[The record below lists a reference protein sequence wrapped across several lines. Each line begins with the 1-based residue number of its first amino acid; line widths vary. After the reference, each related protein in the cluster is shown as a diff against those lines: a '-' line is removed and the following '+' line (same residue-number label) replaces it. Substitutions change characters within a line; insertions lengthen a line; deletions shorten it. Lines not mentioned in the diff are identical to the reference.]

1 VTLNLLKTFFNV
13 MRKCSSVIKAAI
25 NGSRAKSDHPCV
37 PITPEEQ
44 MREARAAIAAG
55 AGAIH
60 VHVRDAAGRESLAPN
75 DVARCLN
82 AIRDGNPGT
91 SVGISTG
98 AWIVP
103 NAKERLALV
112 EMWGTLPDFA
122 SVNVH
127 EQGSI
132 ELMRTLLNKGV
143 GVEAGVWNANAA
155 RLLIK
160 SGQVENCLR
169 ILIEPAE
176 NSLDP
181 GASLRQIETAL
192 ERVTVPRLLHGT
204 DEFAWEA
211 ILLAAQRGY
220 DTRAGLE
227 DTLRLPDGSIARD
240 NAGLIAAALRIHH
253 GGRRSRGA

>member
-1 VTLNLLKTFFNV
+1 
-13 MRKCSSVIKAAI
+13 
-25 NGSRAKSDHPCV
+25 
-37 PITPEEQ
+37 

-60 VHVRDAAGRESLAPN
+60 VHVRDPAGRESLAPD

-112 EMWGTLPDFA
+112 ETWGTLPDFA

-127 EQGSI
+127 EEGSI
-132 ELMRTLLNKGV
+132 ELMRALLNKGV

-155 RLLIK
+155 HLLIE

-176 NSLDP
+176 NSLNP
-181 GASLRQIETAL
+181 SVNLLQMERVL
-192 ERVTVPRLLHGT
+192 EGVTVPRLLHGT

-227 DTLRLPDGSIARD
+227 DTLRLPNGSIAKD
-240 NAGLIAAALRIHH
+240 NADLIAVALRV
-253 GGRRSRGA
+253 ALTP

>member
-1 VTLNLLKTFFNV
+1 VL
-13 MRKCSSVIKAAI
+13 IKAAI
-25 NGSRAKSDHPCV
+25 NGSQTKSDHPCV

-44 MREARAAIAAG
+44 MREARAAVAAG

-60 VHVRDAAGRESLAPN
+60 VHVRDAAGRESLAPD
-75 DVARCLN
+75 DVARSLN
-82 AIRDGNPGT
+82 AIRHGSPGT

-103 NAKERLALV
+103 NANERLALV
-112 EMWGTLPDFA
+112 EMWGTFPDFA

-127 EQGSI
+127 EEGAI
-132 ELMRTLLNKGV
+132 ELMRTLLDKGV

-155 RLLIK
+155 LLLIK
-160 SGQVENCLR
+160 SGQVKNCLR

-176 NSLDP
+176 ASLDP
-181 GASLRQIETAL
+181 RASLLEIETAL
-192 ERVTVPRLLHGT
+192 EGITVPRLLHGA

-211 ILLAAQRGY
+211 IRLAATRGY

-227 DTLRLPDGSIARD
+227 DTLRLPDGSIAKD
-240 NAGLIAAALRIHH
+240 NADLIAAALRIAQANPSSF
-253 GGRRSRGA
+253 R

>member
-1 VTLNLLKTFFNV
+1 LAVLQELDQRSRVASAYSDDKFFPSSFHFQKWVWIVGRASANV
-13 MRKCSSVIKAAI
+13 AGKKLIVRKCSSVLIKAAI
-25 NGSRAKSDHPCV
+25 NGPRTKRDHSCV

-44 MREARAAIAAG
+44 MREARAAVEAG

-60 VHVRDAAGRESLAPN
+60 VHVRDTAGRESLAPD

-103 NAKERLALV
+103 NANERLSLV
-112 EMWGTLPDFA
+112 EMWGTIPDFA

-127 EQGSI
+127 EEGAI
-132 ELMRTLLNKGV
+132 ELMRTLLDKGV
-143 GVEAGVWNANAA
+143 GIEAGVWNKSAA

-160 SGQVENCLR
+160 SGEVKNCLR

-176 NSLDP
+176 
-181 GASLRQIETAL
+181 A
-192 ERVTVPRLLHGT
+192 
-204 DEFAWEA
+204 
-211 ILLAAQRGY
+211 
-220 DTRAGLE
+220 
-227 DTLRLPDGSIARD
+227 
-240 NAGLIAAALRIHH
+240 
-253 GGRRSRGA
+253 